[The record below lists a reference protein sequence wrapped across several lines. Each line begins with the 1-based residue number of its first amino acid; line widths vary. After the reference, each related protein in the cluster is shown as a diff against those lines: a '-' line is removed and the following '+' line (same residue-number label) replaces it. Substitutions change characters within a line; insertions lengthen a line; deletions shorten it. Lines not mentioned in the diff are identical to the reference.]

1 MTDFS
6 LYLFYFA
13 MADKRIISVFK
24 TFVEKVFLPN
34 LKKTDPAISEWNK
47 FTQLLN
53 NDNSFDEVAQYVDSI
68 GIQNNPPPFAPL
80 EKREIPLFKKRTDTD
95 SMGSNNDVGGFNPS
109 KTFGGKV
116 NRMMFMGDTDD
127 NEPKPGMFGF
137 NAGRSMED
145 NKRMQPTVN
154 PQLILP
160 GLERLCKTFLE
171 NQGRI
176 ENILNGSKPM
186 VGKYT

>member
-1 MTDFS
+1 
-6 LYLFYFA
+6 
-13 MADKRIISVFK
+13 MADKRIISVFR

-34 LKKTDPAISEWNK
+34 LKKTDPAIAEWNK
-47 FTQLLN
+47 FAQLLN

-68 GIQNNPPPFAPL
+68 GIQSAPQPFAPL

-95 SMGSNNDVGGFNPS
+95 AMSGNNEVGGFNPS

-116 NRMMFMGDTDD
+116 NRMMFMGEMDD

-137 NAGRSMED
+137 NAGRSLEES
-145 NKRMQPTVN
+145 KRMQPTLS
-154 PQLILP
+154 PQVILP

-176 ENILNGSKPM
+176 ENILNNSKPM